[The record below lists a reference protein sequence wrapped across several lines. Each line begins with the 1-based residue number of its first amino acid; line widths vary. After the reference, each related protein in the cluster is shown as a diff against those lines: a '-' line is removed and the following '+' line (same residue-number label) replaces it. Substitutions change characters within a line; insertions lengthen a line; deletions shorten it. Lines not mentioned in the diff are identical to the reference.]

1 MCGEQRRKGSRSG
14 SGSRLRKSRTVGWPL
29 RWLPSVPG
37 CVTSSRAALR
47 THQRSSQGG
56 HSLCC
61 RPPRRFLAAVPA
73 FMFTEPLCVVAISS
87 AKLYACLISCRLR
100 PDRRSLRDKLLESWG
115 GKSYYARL
123 QEMSQEEESQDK
135 DGQAATGAVQPA
147 RQQVLQQ
154 ALQPAGPQPSGTP
167 AAKAAVSRTAASL
180 ASPAPQRGGVQPSRF
195 TPAAKASRPR
205 VQVPATAGSST
216 AASKAGLPTPN
227 SQRRKLNEL
236 TQSLQLLKVTTRHR
250 QAIAAE
256 AAAASSAAGR
266 SGPPAVAASKV
277 RGRVSSPL
285 PLQEA
290 APAAPG
296 AAASRSRRARSTTP
310 EAELQLG
317 GEQAPQAAGSS
328 AQVSPQGVAP
338 RTASRRSARRG
349 GSSSPTE
356 ASATASQDKAV
367 GAAAAAAATSTAP
380 SADCPEA
387 MHAELAAARQLLAA
401 VQADNARLAGQLRSA
416 AQEAADE
423 RAARVAAEQQAEQL
437 AADLAASAKDRQVC
451 AVQHPVCFLA
461 VRGVIRAV
469 LCVQRHWCRVLMM
482 PGLTAAPAAG
492 PRNACRTSL
501 PLSLPRSSAAASWPR
516 SFLRRIKGRGLPLPL
531 PLTGPVR
538 WRPGGQRQ
546 ARRCRQS

>member
-1 MCGEQRRKGSRSG
+1 VSR
-14 SGSRLRKSRTVGWPL
+14 
-29 RWLPSVPG
+29 
-37 CVTSSRAALR
+37 C
-47 THQRSSQGG
+47 
-56 HSLCC
+56 
-61 RPPRRFLAAVPA
+61 
-73 FMFTEPLCVVAISS
+73 CVVAISS
-87 AKLYACLISCRLR
+87 AKLYACLVSCRLR
-100 PDRRSLRDKLLESWG
+100 TDGRSLRDKLLESWG

-135 DGQAATGAVQPA
+135 EGQAATGAVQPA

-195 TPAAKASRPR
+195 TPAAKVSRPR

-250 QAIAAE
+250 QALAAE
-256 AAAASSAAGR
+256 AAAASAAAGR
-266 SGPPAVAASKV
+266 SGPPAVAASEV

-296 AAASRSRRARSTTP
+296 AAASRSRRARSITP
-310 EAELQLG
+310 EAEPQLG
-317 GEQAPQAAGSS
+317 GEQASQAAGSS
-328 AQVSPQGVAP
+328 AQVSAQGVAP
-338 RTASRRSARRG
+338 RSASRRSARRG
-349 GSSSPTE
+349 GSSSPTTE
-356 ASATASQDKAV
+356 AGGTASKDEVV

-380 SADCPEA
+380 SAGRLEA
-387 MHAELAAARQLLAA
+387 MHAELAAARQLLAV

-416 AQEAADE
+416 AQEATDE

-461 VRGVIRAV
+461 VRGVIRAM
-469 LCVQRHWCRVLMM
+469 LCVQRHWFRVLMM

-516 SFLRRIKGRGLPLPL
+516 SFQRRIKGRGLPLPL